1 MNNTPDI
8 YEYASFSWFQWLW
21 FFDETPK
28 TNQLCRWLGPTHGV
42 GQGFCFYIL
51 TNNGGFITRSS
62 LIPIYGHAI
71 TTNHMT
77 KRCNNLME
85 RMEAKIGN
93 VKQTI
98 FMVWTQTEYIKV
110 ILDITTMLMKTCYFM
125 EKISNPRKRSKLTR
139 LTSKR

>member
-1 MNNTPDI
+1 
-8 YEYASFSWFQWLW
+8 
-21 FFDETPK
+21 
-28 TNQLCRWLGPTHGV
+28 
-42 GQGFCFYIL
+42 
-51 TNNGGFITRSS
+51 
-62 LIPIYGHAI
+62 
-71 TTNHMT
+71 
-77 KRCNNLME
+77 ME

-125 EKISNPRKRSKLTR
+125 EKISNTRKRSKLTR